1 MQSNAFPASVL
12 DWVSRTHLRACA
24 LLLMLALGCFLPGF
38 ASLQPMDRDEPRFA
52 QATKQ
57 MLETGDFIDI
67 RFQEEARH
75 KKPVG
80 IYWLQSIAVSAG
92 QALGVENARTQIW
105 LYRMPSLI
113 GAVATVLLT
122 YWALLAFLPPRL
134 ALLGGAVM
142 AASILLGVEARLAK
156 TDAVLA
162 ACSIAAMGALA
173 RTWLD
178 WTRSLAFIP
187 DDRNWLVFWGAVA
200 LAVIVKGPILPMVL
214 AITII
219 GLSLRERGLGWL
231 VALKPARGL
240 LLVLAV
246 VLPWFIAIAW
256 KSGGAFFTESI
267 GKDMLGKVSE
277 GQEKHGAPPG
287 FYLVAFFATFW
298 PAAPIAAMAAPFVW
312 LNRREP
318 MVLFLLLWLV
328 PSWLI
333 FEAVPTKLPHYV
345 LPLYPAI
352 AALMLLAISRA
363 AIDHTRRGAML
374 VAALIAL
381 IPLALLW
388 GLSGASWMLDRT
400 WPFAAWP
407 GLVAGLAIAVW
418 SVFAV
423 RRGAFEAALWR
434 GVLASIIVSASVY
447 GLAAPALRSLK
458 LSPRLAETLNA
469 ASCRNP
475 AVMTAGYREPSLVFL
490 TQTDL
495 KMGDGAEAA
504 RFLAQ
509 PGCRISF
516 VSSREQASF
525 EAEAART
532 GLSPRLVTRISGFNI
547 NGGRRIDINVLA
559 GGG

>member
-1 MQSNAFPASVL
+1 LQSNAFPASAL
-12 DWVSRTHLRACA
+12 DWLSRTHLRACA
-24 LLLMLALGCFLPGF
+24 LLLVLALGCFLPGF

-75 KKPVG
+75 KKPAG
-80 IYWLQSIAVSAG
+80 IYWLQSITVSAG
-92 QALGVENARTQIW
+92 QVLGVENARTQIW
-105 LYRMPSLI
+105 LYRMPSLL
-113 GAVATVLLT
+113 GAIATVLLT

-173 RTWLD
+173 RVWLD

-231 VALKPARGL
+231 AALRSRQGFL
-240 LLVLAV
+240 IVLAV

-256 KSGGAFFTESI
+256 KSGGAFFAESI

-277 GQEKHGAPPG
+277 GQEKHGAPSG
-287 FYLVAFFATFW
+287 FYFLAFFATFW
-298 PAAPIAAMAAPFVW
+298 PAAPIAAMAAPFAW
-312 LNRREP
+312 INRREP
-318 MVLFLLLWLV
+318 AVIFLLLWLV
-328 PSWLI
+328 PSWLV

-352 AALMLLAISRA
+352 AGLMLLAVSRA

-374 VAALIAL
+374 VAVLIAL

-388 GLSGASWMLDRT
+388 GISGASWMLDRT

-407 GLVAGLAIAVW
+407 CLIAGSAVAIWA
-418 SVFAV
+418 VFAV
-423 RRGAFEAALWR
+423 RRGAFEPALWR
-434 GVLASIIVSASVY
+434 GVLASLIVSASVY
-447 GLAAPALRSLK
+447 GLANPALRSLK

-490 TQTDL
+490 TRTDL

-509 PGCRISF
+509 PGCRIAF
-516 VSSREQASF
+516 VSGREQAAF